1 MSGTRIVQH
10 RGAPGSRGSRRW
22 RFEMRAASTG
32 SRVKAELLTFALI
45 VATLGIGWI
54 VWSVVE
60 WRNGRTVSY
69 RLTGLRVVRR
79 SDRRPIGLCR
89 SLVRNGVC
97 CTVLL
102 VPTIL
107 ACLLL
112 GLSFVLGAS
121 APSGL
126 LREPRLAPWDFLA
139 GTEVLDERAPGAID
153 DTLGPLPLP
162 EATSVTMN

>member
-1 MSGTRIVQH
+1 MVG
-10 RGAPGSRGSRRW
+10 
-22 RFEMRAASTG
+22 
-32 SRVKAELLTFALI
+32 
-45 VATLGIGWI
+45 TLGIGWL

-97 CTVLL
+97 CTILF

-107 ACLLL
+107 GCLLL

-121 APSGL
+121 PPSGL
-126 LREPRLAPWDFLA
+126 LRQPRLAPWDLLA
-139 GTEVLDERAPGAID
+139 GTEVLDERAPGASA
-153 DTLGPLPLP
+153 DTFGPLRLP
-162 EATSVTMN
+162 EASPATLN